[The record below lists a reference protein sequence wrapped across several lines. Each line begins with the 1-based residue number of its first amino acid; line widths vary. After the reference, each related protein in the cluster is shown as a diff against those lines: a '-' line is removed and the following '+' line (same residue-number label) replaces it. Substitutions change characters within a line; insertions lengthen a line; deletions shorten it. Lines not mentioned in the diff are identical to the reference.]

1 VTYRVILDVQSR
13 ILPTL
18 LQTIDGNAD
27 IKLVA
32 VTDAQNPALPPSPLP
47 PTPAALQPSINAVPQ
62 RHIRADALIEE
73 TLRSGPAQLNE
84 IRRVFEHGGFAPGS
98 AAATLSRM
106 LKAGRVQRGFRGRY
120 SLTGIGRN
128 GAA

>member
-73 TLRSGPAQLNE
+73 TLRSARGKLGFEAFGANE
-84 IRRVFEHGGFAPGS
+84 KSLGIFPNEK
-98 AAATLSRM
+98 AAADAISEGTP
-106 LKAGRVQRGFRGRY
+106 
-120 SLTGIGRN
+120 
-128 GAA
+128 